1 MNTKMMNTKMMNTK
15 FWLSAATV
23 LLVASGCGG
32 GSKASPTTAAG
43 GDSPTT
49 TEVGGGG
56 SSGGN
61 GGAPAGDAGTVVLGD
76 ETIAFDSARCDMQEQ
91 AAPEGGGKI
100 LFSIQAYGS
109 NANGDEIRVEVS
121 RYDQDS
127 QFVGDKIELVIGD
140 PFSADAVK
148 WNADDVIET
157 VALDGQT
164 AIANN
169 LTFTN
174 GADGT
179 TVAGSFEV
187 HC

>member
-1 MNTKMMNTKMMNTK
+1 MMNAKI
-15 FWLSAATV
+15 WLSAATV

-32 GSKASPTTAAG
+32 DSKAGPTTAASA

-56 SSGGN
+56 STGGN
-61 GGAPAGDAGTVVLGD
+61 DGAPAGDAGTVVLGD
-76 ETIAFDSARCDMQEQ
+76 ETIIFDSARCDMQEQ

-121 RYDQDS
+121 RYDEDS

-148 WNADDVIET
+148 WNADDVIDT

-164 AIANN
+164 VSANN

-174 GADGT
+174 GDDGT
-179 TVAGSFEV
+179 TVAGSFGV